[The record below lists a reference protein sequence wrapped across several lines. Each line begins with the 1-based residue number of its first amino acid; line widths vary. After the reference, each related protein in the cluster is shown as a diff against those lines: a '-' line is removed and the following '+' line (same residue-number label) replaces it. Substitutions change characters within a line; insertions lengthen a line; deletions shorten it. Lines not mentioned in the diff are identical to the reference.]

1 MSNMK
6 KNETKRYEAPLSVP
20 VSIETQGF
28 LCQSNN
34 VLGTETYLL
43 GSDLDSDYSLW
54 EEGI

>member
-6 KNETKRYEAPLSVP
+6 KNETNRYEAPLSVP

-34 VLGTETYLL
+34 VLGAETYLL
-43 GSDLDSDYSLW
+43 GSDLDSDYS
-54 EEGI
+54 